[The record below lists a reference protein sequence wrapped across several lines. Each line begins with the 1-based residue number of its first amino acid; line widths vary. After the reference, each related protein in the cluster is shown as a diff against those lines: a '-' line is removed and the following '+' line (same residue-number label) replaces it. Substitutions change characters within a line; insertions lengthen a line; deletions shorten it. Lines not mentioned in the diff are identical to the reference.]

1 MSVPDPNKMR
11 GTGGPTC
18 RWLLFGFDDVPPY
31 YLICFVTLGLHVR
44 PCFRFVKRQCV
55 VNAIPFDDGDIFG
68 SSRSLYVFDPSESA

>member
-55 VNAIPFDDGDIFG
+55 VNASFDRIRAIAATTAR
-68 SSRSLYVFDPSESA
+68 SSSTHSI